1 MTALQLFGAAVR
13 NRRRQ
18 LGLTQRE
25 MASLTGLNAS
35 YLARLERGERSIS
48 LLPFLRLAT
57 ALQLSP
63 SRLIEP
69 LDLLPYLPNE
79 THGDAGQGAITEKN
93 PSIDD
98 S

>member
-13 NRRRQ
+13 NRRLQ
-18 LGLTQRE
+18 LGLTQKAL
-25 MASLTGLNAS
+25 ASLTRLNVS

-57 ALQLSP
+57 ALKIPP

-69 LDLLPYLPNE
+69 LDLLPHLPSDVGSHAE
-79 THGDAGQGAITEKN
+79 QKGRIDKT
-93 PSIDD
+93 PIDD
-98 S
+98 T